1 MTNPTLLF
9 CYGSLR
15 TGEYNHTL
23 LNHSRKIADAVID
36 GFVLYSLGIFPAMVP
51 SDDPSSQVYG
61 EVFEVDPSEFA
72 CINRMELGAGYVA
85 QEVSAIQ
92 TEDLAKTTYQ
102 CLTYIFRDS
111 KWLQDFAE
119 IVPSGDWIKRGDHHA

>member
-1 MTNPTLLF
+1 MLSNPTLLF

-23 LNHSRKIADAVID
+23 LSRSKKIADAVVD
-36 GFVLYSLGIFPAMVP
+36 SFVLYSLGVFPAMVP

-72 CINRMELGAGYVA
+72 RINMMELGAGYVA

-92 TEDLAKTTYQ
+92 TEDLAKTIYQ
-102 CLTYIFRDS
+102 SLTYVFRDS
-111 KWLQDFAE
+111 KWLHDFAE
-119 IVPSGDWIKRGDHHA
+119 IVPSGDWIKGAL